1 MYDHSNKIGNR
12 GDLIKHFALT
22 VATKEIA
29 TGKASFSYLDV
40 HSGRSTYDLPD
51 SGEWKTGIGKFAE
64 HYSKQNSLSADLRYF
79 FQVQSVADVPQTRK
93 HAGSSRIVLNV
104 LQDVGVKRVKP
115 ILCDTNSA
123 VCKDLEIQLR
133 DIPSVEICCADG
145 YQKAH
150 DVEDVDLLFID
161 PPDIRDHYQPFLKL
175 ISTTLLD

>member
-1 MYDHSNKIGNR
+1 
-12 GDLIKHFALT
+12 
-22 VATKEIA
+22 
-29 TGKASFSYLDV
+29 
-40 HSGRSTYDLPD
+40 
-51 SGEWKTGIGKFAE
+51 
-64 HYSKQNSLSADLRYF
+64 
-79 FQVQSVADVPQTRK
+79 
-93 HAGSSRIVLNV
+93 
-104 LQDVGVKRVKP
+104 VGVKRVKP

-175 ISTTLLD
+175 IRHSVSEGKRFVSWNPLHGDVTQQTMSRNCRSVAQLAKEEHIASITVRWTNGWSGQMCGCQMLFSIPGGNKVSGACSSLIALMGWQRIQL